1 MLNGTYQYLDAGAF
15 EQVPRHPVSRQSLRQ
30 GTISRNAIY
39 GPGFSGLDAT
49 VSKRMSINEKHR
61 MEVRVEFFNATNH
74 TNLGGMERNI
84 LRSHFGRLRS
94 ASPGRATQLSLRYEF

>member
-61 MEVRVEFFNATNH
+61 MEVRVEFFNAANH
-74 TNLGGMERNI
+74 TNLGGMQTNI
-84 LRSHFGRLRS
+84 LSSQFGRLRS